1 MAITKLAKSGFGQL
15 EPNHLSAQRT
25 GQVFAQLPVNVADL
39 TTLGGRVENGL
50 FLDYNYGIG
59 GVSEVALP
67 EAGGSKLTMLVFNE
81 VRLYAD
87 FLTNKDFALFPSGA
101 ATNIGLAPEGAYQ
114 NPVTAD
120 VTSTVFPR
128 LYKPEVG
135 DIITTNLVAAEGT
148 GVIGDYAV
156 GNVLTPGADGVLV
169 KIATV
174 TDQVLLYRV
183 AAITTTPD
191 LQPALKLQCIQA

>member
-25 GQVFAQLPVNVADL
+25 GQVFAQLPVNVTDL
-39 TTLGGRVENGL
+39 GTLGGRVENGL

-67 EAGGSKLTMLVFNE
+67 EEGGSKLTMLVFNE

-101 ATNIGLAPEGAYQ
+101 ATNIGIAPEAPYQ
-114 NPVTAD
+114 GGSLVN
-120 VTSTVFPR
+120 TVFPR

-135 DIITTNLVAAEGT
+135 DIITTNLVAADGT

-169 KIATV
+169 VIDTV
-174 TDQVLLYRV
+174 TTETLLYRV

>member
-101 ATNIGLAPEGAYQ
+101 ATNIGIAPEAQY
-114 NPVTAD
+114 PTSSTIV
-120 VTSTVFPR
+120 STVFPR

-169 KIATV
+169 VIDTV
-174 TDQVLLYRV
+174 TTETLLYRV